1 VTASRTRGVASVLPL
16 CAVLTVLAVLV
27 SGCGLFGS
35 GGSSQA
41 GDGSSAS
48 RAPSTR
54 SASRPAPAGPVP
66 VGLAPYYRQRLHWTS
81 CRDTFECARLR
92 VPLDYAR
99 PGGRSIR
106 LALLQAPALDP
117 ARRLVSMVV
126 DPGGPG
132 ASGVDYAAGAS
143 ASFGRPLR
151 EAYDV
156 VGLDPRG
163 VGGSSPIGCVSD
175 ARLSRMFAYDPDPDT
190 AAERHTL
197 DGMYRALGR
206 GCLRHDPG
214 LTRHMST
221 AEVARDLD
229 ILRAAL
235 GDRRLT
241 YFGASY
247 GTEIGADYAT
257 RFPRRVGRMV
267 LDGAVDPSASS
278 LEFDL
283 VQARGFERA
292 LRSYVG
298 ACVAAGSCFLGGT
311 VDAGVRR
318 VQDLLAS
325 TEDQPLPSRYGPV
338 TKGMVNLGVTGALYS
353 TTLWPLLDRAI
364 QRGLAGN
371 GTLLQLLADG
381 YLRRDPDGHFRGN
394 LFEAYFAVT
403 CLDNDDGVPMDRVH
417 PYLPRFERASPTF
430 GRMSAYALPM
440 CHDWPVHS
448 GRTGRRLD
456 VTAAPP
462 ILVVGTTRDPATPL
476 VWARSLS
483 RQLHGSVLV
492 TRNGDGHTGYHQGS
506 ACVDRT
512 VEDYLVRG
520 TVPSKDVSC

>member
-1 VTASRTRGVASVLPL
+1 MTASRTRGVAAVLPL
-16 CAVLTVLAVLV
+16 GAVLTVLAVLV
-27 SGCGLFGS
+27 SGCGLFGA
-35 GGSSQA
+35 GGSSPA
-41 GDGSSAS
+41 GQG
-48 RAPSTR
+48 STR
-54 SASRPAPAGPVP
+54 SPTPSSRPAPAPVPGGPVP
-66 VGLAPYYRQRLHWTS
+66 AGLASYYAQRLHWTS

-106 LALLQAPALDP
+106 LALLKAPALDP
-117 ARRLVSMVV
+117 ARRLGSMVV

-132 ASGVDYAAGAS
+132 ASGVDYAAGATT
-143 ASFGRPLR
+143 SFGRPLR
-151 EAYDV
+151 EVYDV

-163 VGGSSPIGCVSD
+163 VGASSPIDCVSD

-190 AAERHTL
+190 AAERRTL

-206 GCLRHDPG
+206 GCLRHDPA

-229 ILRAAL
+229 ILRSAL

-247 GTEIGADYAT
+247 GTEIGAAYAA

-298 ACVAAGSCFLGGT
+298 ACVAAGSCFLGGS

-318 VQDLLAS
+318 VQGLLAA
-325 TEDQPLPSRYGPV
+325 TEDRPLPSRYGPV
-338 TKGMVNLGVTGALYS
+338 TKGMVDLGVTGALYS
-353 TTLWPLLDRAI
+353 TAYWPVLDRAI
-364 QRGLAGN
+364 QQGLAGD

-381 YLRRDPDGHFRGN
+381 YLRRDPDGRFQSN

-403 CLDNDDGVPMDRVH
+403 CLDEDDGVSMAEVH
-417 PYLPRFERASPTF
+417 RYVPRFERASPTF

-440 CHDWPVHS
+440 CHDWPVRS
-448 GRTGRRLD
+448 GQTAHRLD
-456 VTAAPP
+456 VTKAPP

-476 VWARSLS
+476 VWAQSLS

-492 TRNGDGHTGYHQGS
+492 TRDGDGHTGYHQGS
-506 ACVDRT
+506 PCVDNA
-512 VEDYLVRG
+512 VEDYLVKG